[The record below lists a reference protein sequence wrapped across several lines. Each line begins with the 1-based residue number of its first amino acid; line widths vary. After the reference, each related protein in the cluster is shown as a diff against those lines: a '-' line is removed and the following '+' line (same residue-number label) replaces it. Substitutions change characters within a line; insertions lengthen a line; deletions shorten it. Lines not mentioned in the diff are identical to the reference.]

1 MPSDGKIL
9 AEKQKVHYARHMNNA
24 AVPMVL
30 YTCLSGF
37 QRQEATRK
45 IFARFYPRNPLKNHD
60 SNERIQGNPNKS
72 NP

>member
-45 IFARFYPRNPLKNHD
+45 IFARFIRVTH
-60 SNERIQGNPNKS
+60 
-72 NP
+72 